1 MLREVFG
8 NRFGDFPIVTPGIR
22 FAGNDAG
29 SQKRVMTPER
39 ARKNGSTAQVMGT
52 DILRNPTLNVRD
64 AILRFLQETEGV
76 THIHTPTAAI
86 DARLEDLVRMG
97 TIEEILEY
105 IGATYERPET
115 FAEGYGYVRWA
126 SGLVTSKYTNLA
138 VSERYPQVLER
149 VSRDMADK
157 LESQGILPQLVI

>member
-39 ARKNGSTAQVMGT
+39 ARRNGSTAQVMGT
-52 DILRNPTLNVRD
+52 DILRNPTLNVHD

-76 THIHTPTAAI
+76 VHINTPAPDI
-86 DARLEDLVRMG
+86 EARLEGLVRMG
-97 TIEEILEY
+97 TIKEILAY
-105 IGATYERPET
+105 IGATYDRPDT
-115 FAEGYGYVRWA
+115 FPDGHGYVRWD
-126 SGLVTSKYTNLA
+126 S
-138 VSERYPQVLER
+138 
-149 VSRDMADK
+149 
-157 LESQGILPQLVI
+157 